1 MVTNSNNGG
10 RFSGGFRMRPE
21 DMANFKRGMEEALRE
36 KYGDR
41 FAGMYYDSFDDINTE
56 TPHMREQREDV
67 KTDPKTGRK
76 FRNLNHPIPKRDEPM
91 RNKVVIHQAAPEHYQ
106 QGTYHVTLPRRGR
119 LGDIRLCDESGRPCN
134 IGPTY
139 RGPSEFGKV
148 DDALN
153 HFRRVARAFD
163 RLNGYGVDP

>member
-1 MVTNSNNGG
+1 MVTNSNNG
-10 RFSGGFRMRPE
+10 RFTGGFRMRPE
-21 DMANFKRGMEEALRE
+21 DMANFKKGMEDVLRE
-36 KYGDR
+36 KYPHLYVD
-41 FAGMYYDSFDDINTE
+41 AYDSTE
-56 TPHMREQREDV
+56 DEMPGPNNDQRREKV
-67 KTDPKTGRK
+67 DPKTGRK
-76 FRNLNHPIPKRDEPM
+76 FKNLNHPIPKRDEPM

-106 QGTYHVTLPRRGR
+106 QGTHHVTLPRRGR

>member
-10 RFSGGFRMRPE
+10 RFTGGFRMRPE
-21 DMANFKRGMEEALRE
+21 DMANFKKGMEDVLRE
-36 KYGDR
+36 KYPHLYMDA
-41 FAGMYYDSFDDINTE
+41 FDSTE
-56 TPHMREQREDV
+56 DEMPGSNNDQRREKV
-67 KTDPKTGRK
+67 DPKTGRK
-76 FRNLNHPIPKRDEPM
+76 FKNLNHPIPKRDEPM

-106 QGTYHVTLPRRGR
+106 QGTHHVTLPRRGR